1 MFDKK
6 TLEFFLFEK
15 RKRLLLL
22 LLLELENERVFRKY
36 HYSFLLFFSNNFN
49 YKNIRLKI
57 VGALNSKGEV
67 TI

>member
-22 LLLELENERVFRKY
+22 LLLESENERVFRKY
-36 HYSFLLFFSNNFN
+36 DYSFLLLFF
-49 YKNIRLKI
+49 
-57 VGALNSKGEV
+57 
-67 TI
+67 

>member
-22 LLLELENERVFRKY
+22 LLELENERVFRKY
-36 HYSFLLFFSNNFN
+36 DYSFLLFFSNNFN

>member
-22 LLLELENERVFRKY
+22 LLELENERVFRKY
-36 HYSFLLFFSNNFN
+36 DYSFLLFFSNNFN

-57 VGALNSKGEV
+57 VGALNSE
-67 TI
+67 